1 MSKIKTHSLACGITS
16 SRLTTLGGV
25 RIDRNN
31 INISIHTSMSNNI
44 NINLSTHTNM
54 SNIRSINKR
63 GNSGTYNTI
72 ISKCT
77 INRSCHITISRG
89 TL

>member
-1 MSKIKTHSLACGITS
+1 MACGITS
-16 SRLTTLGGV
+16 SRLTILGGIH
-25 RIDRNN
+25 IDRNNININ
-31 INISIHTSMSNNI
+31 INISIHTSMSSTI
-44 NINLSTHTNM
+44 NTNMSIHTNM
-54 SNIRSINKR
+54 SNIRSNNKR